1 MIEKKSLAYLNI
13 KQEDIGSRLDRILL
27 KYFDNLS
34 FIKIQKLIRVGFFK
48 VNNRKVKANYK
59 VNTSDK
65 IQYNNREI
73 NENKF
78 KNYTLYT
85 SHLPIDFVGLSMG

>member
-65 IQYNNREI
+65 IQYNNNSI

-78 KNYTLYT
+78 TVMAET
-85 SHLPIDFVGLSMG
+85 